1 VIFGKIMPKCVVITG
16 GSSGIGRALAIRY
29 AGEGVTL
36 GLIGRDKPRLDEVA
50 SMCRSKGAIV
60 SVGMLDVRER
70 DQLATW
76 LVAFNDKNPIELLI
90 ANAGVMGGAH
100 DEQILEANEGSR
112 IIFETNIMGVLNT
125 VQPIL
130 PRMMARRAGQ
140 IALVS
145 SLAGFIPLPDAPSYA
160 ASKAAVLSY
169 GLALRTA
176 LLGTGI
182 KLSVICPGYVTTPMT
197 AQEKGWRPFE
207 MPAERAALLIEEGL
221 VRNKAIIA
229 FPRFLAFATRIGGL
243 LPEPIRNFTGQWF
256 RFRVED
262 TA

>member
-1 VIFGKIMPKCVVITG
+1 MPKCVVITG

-36 GLIGRDKPRLDEVA
+36 GLIGRDRQRLDDVA
-50 SMCRSKGAIV
+50 SICRSKGAKV
-60 SVGMLDVRER
+60 SVGMLDVRDR

-76 LVAFNDKNPIELLI
+76 LVAFDDENPIELII
-90 ANAGVMGGAH
+90 ASAGVMGGAH
-100 DEQILEANEGSR
+100 DKEILEANEGSR
-112 IIFETNIMGVLNT
+112 TVFETNIMGVLNT

-130 PRMMARRAGQ
+130 PRMIARRTGQ

-160 ASKAAVLSY
+160 ASKAAVLCY
-169 GLALRTA
+169 GLSLRTA

-197 AQEKGWRPFE
+197 AQEKGWKPFE
-207 MPAERAALLIEEGL
+207 MPAERAALLIERGL
-221 VRNKAIIA
+221 VRDKAIIV
-229 FPRFLAFATRIGGL
+229 FPRFLALITRIGGL
-243 LPEPIRNFTGQWF
+243 LPESIRNFTGQWF
-256 RFRVED
+256 RFKVAD
-262 TA
+262 IA